1 MLKTFYLWGMRKF
14 FKFSIVLIFFLVIKP
29 ALICSQIPDTISVTD
44 KETFVS
50 IFMKSR
56 RSVAEEDTMITNL
69 LSIHGISI
77 ARYRALISSAVFGE
91 SVTLSENEVL
101 FKEAIQKQNKEKAER
116 NQLLI
121 QSLCQEKGISETQYL
136 YLLNKY
142 HSDTVF
148 QNSLVPIF
156 EKHIATSK

>member
-1 MLKTFYLWGMRKF
+1 MLKTFYLWRMRKF
-14 FKFSIVLIFFLVIKP
+14 FKFSAVLIFFLVIKP
-29 ALICSQIPDTISVTD
+29 ALIQSQIPDTISVTD

-50 IFMKSR
+50 IFMNSR
-56 RSVAEEDTMITNL
+56 RSVAEEDTIISNL
-69 LSIHGISI
+69 LSKYGIST

-91 SVTLSENEVL
+91 SVTLSDNEVL

-121 QSLCQEKGISETQYL
+121 QSLCQEKGLTETQYL

-142 HSDTVF
+142 HSDPVF
-148 QNSLVPIF
+148 QHSLVPIF
-156 EKHIATSK
+156 EKHITTSK